1 MIVLDASAVLE
12 LVLVTDAGQLVRERI
27 AAPSETLHVPHL
39 IDLEVLQVLRRYCAS
54 GVLEPERAK
63 MALEDFRD
71 LELERYEHE
80 PMLDRIWQLRENMT
94 AYDAAYVALAE
105 ALPAALLT
113 FDARLA
119 NAPGHRA
126 NVELLE

>member
-1 MIVLDASAVLE
+1 MMVLDASAVLE

-27 AAPSETLHVPHL
+27 ASPSETLHVPHL
-39 IDLEVLQVLRRYCAS
+39 IDLEILQVLRRYCAS
-54 GVLEPERAK
+54 GVLEAERARI
-63 MALEDFRD
+63 ALDDFQD
-71 LELERYEHE
+71 LDLERYAHE
-80 PMLDRIWQLRENMT
+80 PMLDRIWQLRESLT

-105 ALPAALLT
+105 VLSAPLLT

-126 NVELLE
+126 QIELLD